1 MQIINSLQSR
11 FNEPQ
16 RTGVTLTEVL
26 MSLMIMSIGVTSV
39 MTLFPIATLRSAQAT
54 RLTNSALLK
63 YNVEAMLN
71 ARPELIFD
79 PDGDGDLAE
88 HFRGAQRNYV
98 VDPLGYFSA
107 LEYGGGGAIGQSFA
121 ATVGNDGTNPHI
133 NGLPRFDGGLLSRYG
148 LDPTMLTNDELRAMR
163 LLGAKES
170 QLGDTWDTQFDFFL
184 ENPSTD
190 VVLDGNGEIVGI
202 TIPQDVI
209 PDPDALAL
217 VQTSTTELPSTV
229 GIVDPESHRIT
240 LFSADGQLSQSY
252 PLLLVDA
259 ARQATWSESVV
270 GLDVN
275 RDGHVESRPIPRE
288 FQGVVGRIL
297 IQSKRSADFAWMLS
311 VRRSP
316 DGQARGVDVV
326 VRFGERLKLENEYL
340 YTATFTGGNNVVVG
354 TIGAG
359 TPAFKRGGYICD
371 VTNARWYRIR
381 EFEIDDGTGSFTV
394 TLETTASKT
403 GVGALVIPGI
413 IDVYPMGSR
422 DLP

>member
-1 MQIINSLQSR
+1 MQRLKKPKQSIIETCR
-11 FNEPQ
+11 D
-16 RTGVTLTEVL
+16 GVTLTEVL

-63 YNVEAMLN
+63 YNVEALLN

-79 PDGDGDLAE
+79 PDGDGNLAE
-88 HFRGAQRNYV
+88 HFRGTQRNYV

-107 LEYGGGGAIGQSFA
+107 LEYGGGGVIGQSLA
-121 ATVGNDGTNPHI
+121 STIGNDGTNPALT
-133 NGLPRFDGGLLSRYG
+133 GLPRFDGGLLNRFG
-148 LDPTMLTNDELRAMR
+148 LDPTTLTNDQLRGMR
-163 LLGAKES
+163 LVGAKES

-184 ENPSTD
+184 ENPATD

-202 TIPQDVI
+202 VIPLDVI
-209 PDPDALAL
+209 PDPDSLAL
-217 VQTSTTELPSTV
+217 VQTSATELPATV
-229 GIVDPESHRIT
+229 TIVDPEAHRIT
-240 LFSADGQLSQSY
+240 LFSADGRLSQSY
-252 PLLLVDA
+252 PLLLVNA
-259 ARQATWSESVV
+259 AREATWSESVV
-270 GLDVN
+270 GVDVN
-275 RDGHVESRPIPRE
+275 RDGQIESRPIPRE

-297 IQSKRSADFAWMLS
+297 IQSKRAADFTWMLS

-340 YTATFTGGNNVVVG
+340 FAATFSGGSNLVTGNVG
-354 TIGAG
+354 TG
-359 TPAFKRGGYICD
+359 TPAFKRGGYMCD

-381 EFEIDDGTGSFTV
+381 EFEIDATTGNFQV
-394 TLETTASKT
+394 TLEMTASKT
-403 GVGALVIPGI
+403 GLGSLVIPGI